1 MQLTASSSELTTA
14 SSRWGIRFP
23 SRQVDHGGVV
33 DRSSPGCLFQRQTRN
48 KLHVWSV
55 SFDIVS
61 LESSKNSSCSPPQ
74 TPTAAKAIDNFSRVT
89 ASLREAPVATLDPA
103 IVAWGAPHSAE
114 RDSARA
120 FLQTCTVPW
129 PRHCAVP
136 PEVSPFM
143 IQPGLQWDLS
153 KHGDSVTTRFDG
165 ISPESGRGS
174 RRLASLLSPP
184 LTVT

>member
-1 MQLTASSSELTTA
+1 MGHPIPLP
-14 SSRWGIRFP
+14 SSRSWR
-23 SRQVDHGGVV
+23 
-33 DRSSPGCLFQRQTRN
+33 GCRPELPR
-48 KLHVWSV
+48 V
-55 SFDIVS
+55 SLSTANTQQAPCLVSLIDIVS
-61 LESSKNSSCSPPQ
+61 LESSKNSSCPPQ
-74 TPTAAKAIDNFSRVT
+74 TPTAAKAIENFSRVT

-103 IVAWGAPHSAE
+103 IVAWGAPYSAE

-153 KHGDSVTTRFDG
+153 KHGDSVTTSFDG